1 MLVNTFS
8 SRDQGILGG
17 GFTPGRVL
25 EGMDHIISIGRPRAD
40 AVKFGRGTPGIR
52 GPRNVRLRDCR
63 VAQSFALNV
72 EEAAVDGRLGVD
84 GDCRVAQSFALN
96 VEEAAVD
103 GRLGVDVVLR
113 RAMGDDTK
121 PAWAVKKGVL

>member
-1 MLVNTFS
+1 MSETVRSTKLVLVNTFS

-25 EGMDHIISIGRPRAD
+25 DGMDHIISIGRPRAD

-84 GDCRVAQSFALN
+84 
-96 VEEAAVD
+96 
-103 GRLGVDVVLR
+103 VVLR

>member
-1 MLVNTFS
+1 
-8 SRDQGILGG
+8 
-17 GFTPGRVL
+17 
-25 EGMDHIISIGRPRAD
+25 
-40 AVKFGRGTPGIR
+40 
-52 GPRNVRLRDCR
+52 
-63 VAQSFALNV
+63 
-72 EEAAVDGRLGVD
+72 
-84 GDCRVAQSFALN
+84 VAQSFALN